1 MKMIQIQTE
10 DKSAS
15 RWFKELI
22 DKHRLTKDNQVHSA
36 MVLWEYGGK
45 IYNAKLNCR
54 ETELREFKNCIDRHI
69 MKEMIQENIQ
79 ELIEEQQ

>member
-1 MKMIQIQTE
+1 MVHIQTE

-22 DKHRLTKDNQVHSA
+22 DKHKLTKDNQVHAA

-69 MKEMIQENIQ
+69 IKEMINESLQ
-79 ELIEEQQ
+79 ELAEEE